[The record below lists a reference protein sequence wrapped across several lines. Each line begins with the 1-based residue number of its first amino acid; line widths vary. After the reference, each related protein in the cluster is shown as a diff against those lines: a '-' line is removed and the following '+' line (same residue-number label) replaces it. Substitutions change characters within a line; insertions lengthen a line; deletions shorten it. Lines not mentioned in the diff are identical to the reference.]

1 MNLMITSIFR
11 IEAVKIS
18 LSNGEHKKSTLL
30 GIAYDCGFN
39 SKATLTELFKKTL
52 AKLRK
57 NTPTN
62 KVSTNKKA
70 TTYSASNRSMVFFIN
85 CFS

>member
-1 MNLMITSIFR
+1 MNFNDYINNFR

-30 GIAYDCGFN
+30 GIAYDCGN
-39 SKATLTELFKKTL
+39 SKATLTELLRKTL
-52 AKLRK
+52 AKLRR

-62 KVSTNKKA
+62 KFPPIKKA
-70 TTYSASNRSMVFFIN
+70 ILIQHQTAQWCFIN

>member
-1 MNLMITSIFR
+1 MNFNDYINNFR

-39 SKATLTELFKKTL
+39 SKLL
-52 AKLRK
+52 
-57 NTPTN
+57 
-62 KVSTNKKA
+62 
-70 TTYSASNRSMVFFIN
+70 
-85 CFS
+85 